1 MVLGVVDAVL
11 VMEVVGVD
19 VAVVDRVD
27 VGVVVADEVAD
38 VVSEV

>member
-1 MVLGVVDAVL
+1 MLGVVDAVL

>member
-27 VGVVVADEVAD
+27 VGVVVVAEVAD